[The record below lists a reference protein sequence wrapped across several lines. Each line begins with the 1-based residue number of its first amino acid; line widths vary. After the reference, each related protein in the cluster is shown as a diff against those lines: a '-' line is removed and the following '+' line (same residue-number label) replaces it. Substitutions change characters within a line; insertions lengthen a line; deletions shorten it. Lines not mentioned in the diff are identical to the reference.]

1 MCSPQTDA
9 KPVCL
14 QGFILMLASIVK
26 LSRPPKVL
34 FAVELAGMQLAFEIE
49 IRLKKK
55 PAFCTICESKCTED
69 AILEDKEATFC
80 RSISS
85 YPTYWHASTAL
96 LVMLISRCSF
106 IFIHCDTPQVT
117 NELLCFTSPTLHPPR
132 TSLSRIW
139 F

>member
-1 MCSPQTDA
+1 
-9 KPVCL
+9 
-14 QGFILMLASIVK
+14 MLASIIK

-34 FAVELAGMQLAFEIE
+34 FAVQLVGMQFAVEIE
-49 IRLKKK
+49 IRSKKM
-55 PAFCTICESKCTED
+55 PAICTICESKYTED

-106 IFIHCDTPQVT
+106 IFIRCDTP
-117 NELLCFTSPTLHPPR
+117 
-132 TSLSRIW
+132 
-139 F
+139 